1 MSDSTAGCSWVNCQ
15 IDEPWT
21 IEYQVNIIFFITQFD
36 HITQLEH
43 IRQLNCMINMLIL
56 LFLSVRTEKY
66 IPPASK
72 TSGSLRPRAA
82 CETSGKYFYTFRK
95 YKPVNNIYIYI
106 YIYIWRIDQENCSI
120 YKAIKSCWKWFLQED
135 KVYLSWYHCCLC
147 VIKSTG
153 THLFYFWRQV
163 WKCLWVCRFTRFKFN
178 CFDWQLYCFDWQ
190 LYCLDWQF
198 YCLDWQ
204 FYCFD
209 LKG

>member
-1 MSDSTAGCSWVNCQ
+1 
-15 IDEPWT
+15 
-21 IEYQVNIIFFITQFD
+21 
-36 HITQLEH
+36 
-43 IRQLNCMINMLIL
+43 MINMLI

-72 TSGSLRPRAA
+72 TSGSFRPRAV
-82 CETSGKYFYTFRK
+82 CETSAKYFYTFRT

-163 WKCLWVCRFTRFKFN
+163 WKCLWVCRFTWFRSEILLLWLTIVLFWFTIVLL
-178 CFDWQLYCFDWQ
+178 WLTILLLRLTILLLWPQRVMLYLEGTCTHSYFENMWEVN
-190 LYCLDWQF
+190 
-198 YCLDWQ
+198 
-204 FYCFD
+204 
-209 LKG
+209 